1 METAQT
7 NTPDSHDVTLR
18 SLLKLRNG
26 SKNIL
31 QNRENSQLE
40 FKETFNLG
48 SLAKYSR
55 TMAAF
60 ANNRGGYIVFG
71 VEPSP
76 HRLKGVNKTKFEECD
91 PAQVTQFLNAHFGP
105 EIIWE
110 METVEIF
117 GTSLGYIY
125 ISEAD
130 EKPIVA
136 ISNAADIRS
145 GEVYFRYKGQTS
157 TIRYP
162 ELRAIIDARITRER
176 QAWLQH
182 LRTIER
188 VGPRNVGI
196 LDTIHGK
203 LYGAGTP
210 FLIDEKL
217 LRQLKFIR
225 RGQFSDGE
233 GAPALRV
240 LGDVQSIK
248 GIEKEKPVPTGIH
261 ADDLITA
268 FLAQR
273 PLDESEARSYLR
285 EATYQNTP
293 YLPIHYLVNLS
304 GLSQSEAQDLIK
316 TSQSSLTGQKKNL
329 TERIA
334 RDQAVK
340 LMGTVQSAPNIL
352 TSTEFERSFGQAKS
366 VKERRSLLVATMLRS
381 PRLLQEFVPSL
392 PLGLLSEAVTHLNT
406 SDLRKL
412 KGDLLELLLSA
423 FANRF
428 QDASSSERSAF
439 RKAVAFC
446 DEKLN

>member
-1 METAQT
+1 VESAET
-7 NTPDSHDVTLR
+7 NVPESHGVRLQ
-18 SLLKLRNG
+18 SLLKLRND

-40 FKETFNLG
+40 FKETFHLG
-48 SLAKYSR
+48 SLAKYAR

-60 ANNRGGYIVFG
+60 TNNKGGYIVFG

-76 HRLKGVNKTKFEECD
+76 HRLKGVNKGKFEECD

-105 EIIWE
+105 EIVWE
-110 METVEIF
+110 MEIIEIF
-117 GTSLGYIY
+117 GISLGYIY
-125 ISEAD
+125 IFEAD
-130 EKPIVA
+130 EKPVVA
-136 ISNAADIRS
+136 VSNAGDIRN

-162 ELRAIIDARITRER
+162 ELRGVIDARIARER

-188 VGPRNVGI
+188 VGPRNVGV

-203 LYGAGTP
+203 LYGAGAP

-225 RGQFSDGE
+225 RGQFSEGE

-240 LGDVQSIK
+240 LGDVQSVK

-273 PLDESEARSYLR
+273 PLEESEARSYLR

-293 YLPIHYLVNLS
+293 YLPIHYLVNLA
-304 GLSQSEAQDLIK
+304 GLSQSETQDLIK
-316 TSQSSLTGQKKNL
+316 TSPSPLTGQKKIL

-334 RDQAVK
+334 RALAVK
-340 LMGTVQSAPNIL
+340 PMGTVQSAPNIS
-352 TSTEFERSFGQAKS
+352 TSAEFERSFGQAKT
-366 VKERRSLLVATMLRS
+366 VKERRSLLVATMRRS
-381 PRLLQEFVPSL
+381 PRLLQQFVPSL
-392 PLGLLSEAVTHLNT
+392 PLGLL
-406 SDLRKL
+406 
-412 KGDLLELLLSA
+412 
-423 FANRF
+423 
-428 QDASSSERSAF
+428 
-439 RKAVAFC
+439 
-446 DEKLN
+446 

>member
-1 METAQT
+1 MESAET
-7 NTPDSHDVTLR
+7 NVPESHGVKLQ
-18 SLLKLRNG
+18 SLLKLRND

-31 QNRENSQLE
+31 QNRENSQLK

-60 ANNRGGYIVFG
+60 ANNKGGYIVFG

-76 HRLKGVNKTKFEECD
+76 HRLKGVNKGKFEECD

-105 EIIWE
+105 EIVWE
-110 METVEIF
+110 METIESF
-117 GTSLGYIY
+117 GISLGYIFV
-125 ISEAD
+125 SEAD
-130 EKPIVA
+130 EKPVVA
-136 ISNAADIRS
+136 VSNAGDIRN

-162 ELRAIIDARITRER
+162 ELRAVIDARIARER

-188 VGPRNVGI
+188 VGPRNVGV

-203 LYGAGTP
+203 LYGAGAP

-225 RGQFSDGE
+225 RGQFSEGE

-240 LGDVQSIK
+240 LGDVQSVK

-273 PLDESEARSYLR
+273 PLEESEARSYLR

-304 GLSQSEAQDLIK
+304 GLSQSETQDLVR
-316 TSQSSLTGQKKNL
+316 TSPSPLTGQKKIL
-329 TERIA
+329 SERIA
-334 RDQAVK
+334 LAQAVK
-340 LMGTVQSAPNIL
+340 PMGTVQSAPNIS
-352 TSTEFERSFGQAKS
+352 TSAEFERSFGQAKT
-366 VKERRSLLVATMLRS
+366 VKERRSLLVATMRRS
-381 PRLLQEFVPSL
+381 PRLLQQFVPSL
-392 PLGLLSEAVTHLNT
+392 PLGLLSEAVTHLDT
-406 SDLRKL
+406 AELRKL
-412 KGDLLELLLSA
+412 KEDVLELLLSA
-423 FANRF
+423 FANSF
-428 QDASSSERSAF
+428 QDGSSPERSAF